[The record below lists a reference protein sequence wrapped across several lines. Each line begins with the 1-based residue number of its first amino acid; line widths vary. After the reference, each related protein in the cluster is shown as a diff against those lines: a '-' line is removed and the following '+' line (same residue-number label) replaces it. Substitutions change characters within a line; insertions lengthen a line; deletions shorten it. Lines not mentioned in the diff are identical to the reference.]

1 MSTDT
6 LTQIIVQ
13 TLAKNLRPLLWCG
26 WATFAGVITGTA
38 AVVVGVEE
46 VKHGIAEAKREAAEA
61 LRGTADL
68 RATVIGH
75 DRDIAVLK
83 SQRGGGE

>member
-6 LTQIIVQ
+6 LSQLITQ

-26 WATFAGVITGTA
+26 WATFAGVIAGTA
-38 AVVVGVEE
+38 AVGGVVEE
-46 VKHGIAEAKREAAEA
+46 VKHGIADAKREASEA
-61 LRGTADL
+61 LRSTADV
-68 RATVIGH
+68 RTTVIGH

-83 SQRGGGE
+83 AQRGAE